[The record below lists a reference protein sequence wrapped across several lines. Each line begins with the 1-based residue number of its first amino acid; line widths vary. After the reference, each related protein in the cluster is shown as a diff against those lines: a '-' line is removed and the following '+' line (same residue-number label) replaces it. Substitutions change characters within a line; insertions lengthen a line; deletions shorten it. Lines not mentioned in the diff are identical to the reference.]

1 MEEKDFSLR
10 LAVLRS
16 KKKVSAREMSLAIGQ
31 NPNYIN
37 HIETGKTTPSLAG
50 ILYICDYLG
59 ITPSEFFEINNPNP
73 EKIQA
78 IVDDLKKLSDKQL
91 DAVAVLVKDIAKKE

>member
-10 LAVLRS
+10 LAILRT
-16 KKKVSAREMSLAIGQ
+16 KKNVSAREMSLAIGQ

-37 HIETGKTTPSLAG
+37 YIESGKTTPSLAG

-59 ITPSEFFEINNPNP
+59 ITPSEFFDMDNPNP

-78 IVDDLKKLSDKQL
+78 IIRDLKKLNDNQL
-91 DAVAVLVKDIAKKE
+91 DAVATLVKDIVKN

>member
-37 HIETGKTTPSLAG
+37 HIEIGKTTPSLAG

-59 ITPSEFFEINNPNP
+59 ITPSEFFDINNPNP
-73 EKIQA
+73 ERIQA
-78 IVDDLKKLSDKQL
+78 IVQDLKKLSDKQL
-91 DAVAVLVKDIAKKE
+91 DAVAVLVKDIAKRE